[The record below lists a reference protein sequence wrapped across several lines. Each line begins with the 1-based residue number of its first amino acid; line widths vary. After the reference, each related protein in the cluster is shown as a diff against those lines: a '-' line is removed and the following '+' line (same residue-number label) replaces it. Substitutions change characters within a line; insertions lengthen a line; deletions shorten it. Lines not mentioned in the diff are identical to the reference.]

1 MFMHPIIPCTET
13 ILQNVVPA
21 NVCAARR
28 ELRIPENFP
37 PWATETPAV
46 NRQLGSGRDT
56 ASASST
62 RPRHPAHVLSCAMD
76 ACLRNETE
84 IFEHAVVATINV
96 PIPNDV
102 RSPVQ
107 TICDQF
113 VVWGLDFQCR
123 TYTLPRYNLLLHIDF
138 ELDIMTRCPLVIVS
152 INRLLFGSVESF
164 LESHHQDSRGM

>member
-1 MFMHPIIPCTET
+1 MSDSPPTDR
-13 ILQNVVPA
+13 ILRQFRQHVDAPHVLKLYSRTLSLQTSAQQGGNSESPKKK
-21 NVCAARR
+21 
-28 ELRIPENFP
+28 

-46 NRQLGSGRDT
+46 NRQLGSGRDI

-84 IFEHAVVATINV
+84 IFEQAVVATINV

-113 VVWGLDFQCR
+113 VVLGLDFHFRLIRFRDTTCC
-123 TYTLPRYNLLLHIDF
+123 YI
-138 ELDIMTRCPLVIVS
+138 S
-152 INRLLFGSVESF
+152 ISNSTS
-164 LESHHQDSRGM
+164 

>member
-1 MFMHPIIPCTET
+1 MHPIIPCTET

-46 NRQLGSGRDT
+46 NRQLGSGRDI

-84 IFEHAVVATINV
+84 IFEQAVVATINV

-113 VVWGLDFQCR
+113 VVWGLDFQCDLYASKIQLVATYRFR
-123 TYTLPRYNLLLHIDF
+123 TRHHDALPPCHCFDQSPPFWKR
-138 ELDIMTRCPLVIVS
+138 
-152 INRLLFGSVESF
+152 
-164 LESHHQDSRGM
+164 